1 MTNEFNP
8 TTSPQEIPSTET
20 TDAAETSTP
29 MFNNE
34 TEEFTPADLF
44 INRELS
50 WLEFN
55 RRVLHEATD
64 TRTPLLE
71 RVQFLSIFTS
81 NLDEFYMKR
90 VGGLKRQVE
99 AGIASK
105 SIDGLG
111 PAEQITAIRQAVL
124 PMLTSQAKCYRNDIL
139 PALQNE
145 NIFLLSW
152 DELTPD
158 EQTKAAKY
166 FHERVFPVLTPLAV
180 DIGHPFPFISN
191 LSLSLAFVISPPG
204 SKEPLFAR
212 VKIPSVL
219 PRWIN
224 LNDPASSPSGYR
236 FVNLVDLIRNN
247 AQNLF
252 HEMTIINTM
261 LFRITRN
268 ADLEHDEE
276 DAEDL
281 LEMIAESLRQRR
293 FAEVVRLEHE
303 KNPNPEILQLLITE
317 LGISDED
324 VYEMPRLLDYTDLS
338 QIAAIPLPEHHF
350 IRWTPNIPP
359 AFAGEEADLFN
370 LIRQRDLL
378 VHHPYESFDATV
390 EQFIRNAADD
400 PRVVA
405 IKMTLYRTG
414 DDSPFIKTLIRA
426 AEAGKQVVC
435 MVELQAR
442 FDEQRNIQ
450 CAQSLEKAGVHV
462 VYGIAGLKTHS
473 KTTLIVRDD
482 PDGVLRCYAHIGT
495 GNYHVPNARLYTDL
509 GLFTA
514 NREIT
519 GDLVNLFH
527 YLTGRSL
534 MKDYKRLLVA
544 PVNMREQFLNMIQQE
559 INHKRNNKPA
569 HIIAK
574 MNSLQDRSIIHA
586 LYRASQAGVPVNLI
600 VRGFCCLRPGVP
612 GLSENINIISVIGR
626 FLEHARIFHFR
637 NGKENPVD
645 GDFYIGSADWMYR
658 NLIRR
663 VEAVTPILAPNLRAR
678 LWNILQ
684 IQLRDHRQAWEL
696 NPDGSYKQRQPNSP
710 DEESSTHLTLMR
722 ETYERHKR
730 EASH

>member
-1 MTNEFNP
+1 MNDEPQANSSTQKRSTLATADSRPSSKPSNQGEFK
-8 TTSPQEIPSTET
+8 EF
-20 TDAAETSTP
+20 DTP
-29 MFNNE
+29 
-34 TEEFTPADLF
+34 DLF

-55 RRVLHEATD
+55 RRVLHEAMD
-64 TRTPLLE
+64 SRTPLLE

-99 AGIASK
+99 AGITSK

-111 PAEQITAIRQAVL
+111 PADQIAAIRKTVL
-124 PMLTSQAKCYRNDIL
+124 PMLSNQAKCFQDEIL
-139 PALQNE
+139 PALKDE

-152 DELTPD
+152 DELTPS
-158 EQTKAAKY
+158 ERSKAAEY
-166 FHERVFPVLTPLAV
+166 FRERVFPVLTPLAV
-180 DIGHPFPFISN
+180 DMGHPFPFISN

-204 SKEPLFAR
+204 SDDLHFAR
-212 VKIPSVL
+212 VKIPEVL

-224 LNDPASSPSGYR
+224 LNDSESSSPEFR
-236 FVNLVDLIRNN
+236 FVNLVDLIRHN
-247 AQNLF
+247 AQDLF
-252 HEMTIINTM
+252 REMTIINTM
-261 LFRITRN
+261 LFRLTRN
-268 ADLEHDEE
+268 ADIEHDEE

-303 KNPNPEILQLLITE
+303 TTADPEILKLLITE
-317 LGISDED
+317 LGIGDTD
-324 VYEMPRLLDYTDLS
+324 VYEMSGPLDYTDFS
-338 QIAAIPLPEHHF
+338 QVARIPLPEHHF
-350 IRWTPNIPP
+350 QPWTPQIPTV
-359 AFAGEEADLFN
+359 FADDEADIFN
-370 LIRQRDLL
+370 LIRQRDIL

-390 EQFIRNAADD
+390 KRFICNATED
-400 PRVVA
+400 PLVVA

-435 MVELQAR
+435 LVELQAR

-450 CAQSLEKAGVHV
+450 CAQELENAGVHV
-462 VYGIAGLKTHS
+462 VYGIAGLKTHT
-473 KTTLIVRDD
+473 KTTLVVRND

-495 GNYHVPNARLYTDL
+495 GNYHVGTARLYTDL

-519 GDLVNLFH
+519 DDLVDLFH

-534 MKDYKRLLVA
+534 MKDYRRLLVA
-544 PVNMREQFLNMIQQE
+544 PVNMRDHFLNMIQRE
-559 INHKRNNKPA
+559 IDNRRQHKPA

-574 MNSLQDRSIIHA
+574 MNSLQDRSVIHA
-586 LYRASQAGVPVNLI
+586 LYRASQAGVPVDLI
-600 VRGFCCLRPGVP
+600 VRGFCSLRPGVT
-612 GLSENINIISVIGR
+612 GLSENIHVTSVIGR

-637 NGKENPVD
+637 NGADSPVE

-658 NLIRR
+658 NLMRR
-663 VEAVTPILAPNLRAR
+663 VEAVTPILAPDLRSR
-678 LWNILQ
+678 LWDILQ
-684 IQLRDHRQAWEL
+684 IQLNDHRQAWEL
-696 NPDGSYKQRQPNSP
+696 NADGSYTQRQPKSP
-710 DEESSTHLTLMR
+710 EDEAGTHLTLMR
-722 ETYERHKR
+722 TTHEQHHNE
-730 EASH
+730 SMC